1 LHAEVSRSDI
11 AGFIIVFLA
20 YLLNEFHG
28 LSYLLGR
35 ETENKKPEDKPED
48 KKPQYKPE
56 DKTQPTDTN
65 KDPQTKF

>member
-1 LHAEVSRSDI
+1 
-11 AGFIIVFLA
+11 
-20 YLLNEFHG
+20 
-28 LSYLLGR
+28 LLGR